1 MNALTPIGTP
11 HGHPP
16 AATDVSRAGGAVPV
30 PESRTAAVPGLREL
44 RYFAAA
50 ARAGNLGR
58 AAQELNV
65 TTAAISQQLRKL
77 EDALGTALLIR
88 HGRGVVAT
96 PAGLHLLDRVDAVL
110 RMLAA
115 PLAASIAGGPLA
127 AAPASPL
134 AASLASE
141 YASTYASTGAEAT
154 VVLSLPAEQAGCL
167 AVPLATLVRQRWPDL
182 TLELRETTDSAVEA
196 LSAGQA
202 DIAMLPDPPEL
213 GSLLLE
219 PLATERLGLVI
230 APRDALA
237 DSAQPLRLRD
247 LLGVPLILPNKRHWI
262 RRRLAKAA
270 FQRGVRFD
278 AVTHVDSLAMTCAMV
293 HDGLGCAVLPASAV
307 REELARG
314 ALVFRP
320 IEQPALA
327 VRYALAVRGDAAP
340 AVHEVA
346 RAMGGAIRILVASGA
361 WHSADPARPVAPPA
375 HAQPARPH
383 TALAAPEQADAN
395 LEFAEG
401 D

>member
-11 HGHPP
+11 HGHLP
-16 AATDVSRAGGAVPV
+16 AATDVSRAGGNVPV
-30 PESRTAAVPGLREL
+30 PESRTAPVPGLREL

-88 HGRGVVAT
+88 HGRGVIAT
-96 PAGLHLLDRVDAVL
+96 PAGLRLLDRVDAVL
-110 RMLAA
+110 RMLSA
-115 PLAASIAGGPLA
+115 PLAAPMAGPLA
-127 AAPASPL
+127 TAPAPPL

-154 VVLSLPAEQAGCL
+154 VVLSLPAEQAGWL
-167 AVPLATLVRQRWPDL
+167 AVPLATLVRHRWPDL
-182 TLELRETTDSAVEA
+182 TLELRETTDSAAEA
-196 LSAGQA
+196 LSTGQA

-213 GSLLLE
+213 GSLHLE

-237 DSAQPLRLRD
+237 DSTQPLRLRD
-247 LLGVPLILPNKRHWI
+247 LLGVPLILPDKRHWI

-278 AVTHVDSLAMTCAMV
+278 AVTHVDSLAMTRAMV

-307 REELARG
+307 REEIARG

-340 AVHEVA
+340 AVHELA
-346 RAMGGAIRILVASGA
+346 RAMGEAIRILVASGA
-361 WHSADPARPVAPPA
+361 WHSAHLARAVAPPA

-383 TALAAPEQADAN
+383 SADAAPEQADAN